1 AGVVLPAAA
10 SVATASPAQ
19 AEPACK
25 LWVLTDKVDRQALV
39 CGANGSNGPNG
50 CIGGHAAGVLAV
62 DLFLD
67 TRLVSHSQAG
77 PCGRTRCATS
87 TRSIAI
93 PRGSHAWCTITK
105 VYTIPGSHTDT
116 ETKSHCMV
124 TTT

>member
-1 AGVVLPAAA
+1 MSSTLARTTGRVCRLLAGVVLAAA
-10 SVATASPAQ
+10 TASVVTASPAQ

-39 CGANGSNGPNG
+39 YGAGGSNG

-67 TRLVSHSQAG
+67 TRLVSHSQTG
-77 PCGRTRCATS
+77 PCGRVRCATS

-93 PRGSHAWCTITK
+93 PRG
-105 VYTIPGSHTDT
+105 
-116 ETKSHCMV
+116 
-124 TTT
+124 